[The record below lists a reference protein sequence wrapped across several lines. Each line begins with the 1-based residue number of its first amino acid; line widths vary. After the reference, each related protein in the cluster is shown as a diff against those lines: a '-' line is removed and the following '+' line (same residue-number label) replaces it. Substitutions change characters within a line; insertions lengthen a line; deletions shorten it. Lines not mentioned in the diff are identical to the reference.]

1 MLFQSYS
8 DLSKINIFNGITHCK
23 RCGYVH
29 NDLNCITII
38 RKTMTETES
47 NGKRIIFK
55 CGMVYIK
62 WFFSTI
68 NNGKRNCVIP
78 VNVDVESVYGA
89 TMHLCKPSICN
100 KKKRRHQN
108 SRFTVPGYWKK
119 KQLLIVRRQTG
130 G

>member
-1 MLFQSYS
+1 
-8 DLSKINIFNGITHCK
+8 
-23 RCGYVH
+23 
-29 NDLNCITII
+29 
-38 RKTMTETES
+38 MTETES

-68 NNGKRNCVIP
+68 NNGKRNCVTP

-100 KKKRRHQN
+100 KKKNVDIKIHALPYPV
-108 SRFTVPGYWKK
+108 TEKK
-119 KQLLIVRRQTG
+119 N
-130 G
+130 